1 MIKSLTAL
9 RGVFILFIFFHHCR
23 DLFLGGGD
31 LSVAFF
37 FVLGGFCMTL
47 GYKEKVFK
55 PDFNFKQYFKL
66 RCIKFYPLHW
76 LCLLL
81 IIPWALQ
88 IYHWKYISVF
98 FINALLLQSW
108 VPISSVYFSFNSASW
123 YLADTLFFSLMFP
136 LLIKQIGR
144 GGAKPKIII
153 ISCLV
158 IFYTCMAFMIPSEY
172 RDAVLYISP
181 LVRLTDFVFGIFLG
195 LGYFELKKKNL
206 SIFYN
211 ASICQ
216 ILSLLLVFGL
226 FIESCL
232 LPKNVMLIAPVFW
245 VPIALLILISSFSS
259 SNGGGIL
266 WNNRPLQF
274 LGEISFTFYLVH
286 ILVLRYVTML
296 FDIIKYDN
304 IFVYIGITLA
314 LTILASALLDN
325 YFVKPVTRWLKN
337 IVATK
342 LK

>member
-1 MIKSLTAL
+1 
-9 RGVFILFIFFHHCR
+9 
-23 DLFLGGGD
+23 
-31 LSVAFF
+31 
-37 FVLGGFCMTL
+37 MTL

-55 PDFNFKQYFKL
+55 PDFNFNHYFRF

-108 VPISSVYFSFNSASW
+108 IPISSVYFSFNSASW

-136 LLIKQIGR
+136 MLIKLIGR
-144 GGAKPKIII
+144 EGVRPKMIV
-153 ISCLV
+153 ISFLV
-158 IFYTCMAFMIPSEY
+158 ISYTCLAFLTPSDY
-172 RDAVLYISP
+172 RHAILYISP

-206 SIFYN
+206 SIFNN

-216 ILSLLLVFGL
+216 ILSLLLILGL

-232 LPKNVMLIAPVFW
+232 LPKKVMLIAPVFW
-245 VPIALLILISSFSS
+245 VPIALLLMITSLSS

-286 ILVLRYVTML
+286 VLVLRYVTML
-296 FDIIKYDN
+296 FDIIKFDN
-304 IFVYIGITLA
+304 IYAYIGITLL
-314 LTILASALLDN
+314 LTILASVLLDN
-325 YFVKPVTRWLKN
+325 YFVKPITRWLKSKIEPSV
-337 IVATK
+337 IVK
-342 LK
+342 S